1 MPPAARLTDKAMH
14 DTPHCH
20 APIHPPAPTPTPA
33 AHPPVPLQILVATI
47 PTVLINNLPAA
58 VVTSQT
64 QPCLLPS
71 CVPAGPGIIFKGS
84 TSVFTG
90 GLPAARLND
99 IVSFPTCVAPIPSPF
114 GKIIGPCSPNVIIG
128 G

>member
-1 MPPAARLTDKAMH
+1 MPL
-14 DTPHCH
+14 
-20 APIHPPAPTPTPA
+20 PIVSA
-33 AHPPVPLQILVATI
+33 VI
-47 PTVLINNLPAA
+47 PTVLINNLAAA

-64 QPCLLPS
+64 QPCLLPT
-71 CVPAGPGIIFKGS
+71 CVPAGPGFVFKGS
-84 TSVFTG
+84 MSVFTG

-99 IVSFPTCVAPIPSPF
+99 IVNFPTCVAPIPSPF